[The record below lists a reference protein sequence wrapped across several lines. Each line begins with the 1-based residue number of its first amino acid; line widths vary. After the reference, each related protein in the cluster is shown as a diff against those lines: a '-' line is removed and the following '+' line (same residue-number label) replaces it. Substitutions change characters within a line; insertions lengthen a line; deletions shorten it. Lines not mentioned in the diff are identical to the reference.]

1 MRKLF
6 KKSIN
11 LILDYPRLIIT
22 GVSVITIVM
31 LVLANQL
38 KMNFSIEQLFALN
51 DPAVDRYFEFL
62 EEFEREDN
70 LILLLYECDDPFSFH
85 NLKLN
90 QKLIQSFESIIGVH
104 KVTSLSNLEIFA
116 TGDDELLRPVYPY
129 IPQSIDSLQEAKNKI
144 LSSPLV
150 QQTLISNDGS
160 LASIA
165 IELDDVFNNHDLRE
179 KIINEIDIKQNMVG
193 WTWHQA
199 GIPIL
204 RTRYVQLMVSDTI
217 RFLIPV
223 AIMIVILFTVI
234 FRSWPALII
243 PMSIIIMIVIWTMG
257 LMAALNIDFNI
268 MTYII
273 PTLLFI
279 IGIADSVHFL
289 VKYYGTLA
297 VVKNKREALYQ
308 TIEKIGTAIFLTSIT
323 TSIGFGSLLRSN
335 ILIVRQFGTM
345 TAAGVMF
352 AFILTVTF
360 LPAMIML
367 LKQTP
372 AKKLKSYTVGF
383 RIILLRNLVNIV
395 RIYPKQ
401 IIIFTVVVTVI
412 CIFGSFQINPHNS
425 LMDDLKPGTT
435 LYDDMMLAE
444 EKMGSILPLEIIV
457 SINEFNSSD
466 IKDIKDPEFLRNLD
480 LLQQY
485 ISSIKDVG
493 KMVSMTD
500 YIKEFNRAMNDGNN
514 EFYSIPQ
521 SRSAIAQTILI
532 YGNEFNSLVNFD
544 YTKAR
549 ISGRVKDIDSQRAA
563 EITNDINNYIMNHI
577 PDYMNIEITGTTFL
591 ALATNDHLVRNLT
604 TSFMAAF
611 VLITIVMIILFRSV
625 PITLISIIP
634 NIIPMLAM
642 AAIMGY
648 FDILLRPPTAMTFAV
663 AFGIAVDDTIH
674 FLIRYRMELPG
685 LGWHYRDANDKTIMT
700 TGLAMTTTTGI
711 LVAGFVILIFSSFR
725 PTADFGLLAA
735 STIFVA
741 LIIDL
746 TFLPAL
752 LGLIKPKIREN

>member
-1 MRKLF
+1 
-6 KKSIN
+6 
-11 LILDYPRLIIT
+11 
-22 GVSVITIVM
+22 
-31 LVLANQL
+31 
-38 KMNFSIEQLFALN
+38 
-51 DPAVDRYFEFL
+51 
-62 EEFEREDN
+62 
-70 LILLLYECDDPFSFH
+70 
-85 NLKLN
+85 
-90 QKLIQSFESIIGVH
+90 
-104 KVTSLSNLEIFA
+104 
-116 TGDDELLRPVYPY
+116 
-129 IPQSIDSLQEAKNKI
+129 
-144 LSSPLV
+144 
-150 QQTLISNDGS
+150 
-160 LASIA
+160 
-165 IELDDVFNNHDLRE
+165 
-179 KIINEIDIKQNMVG
+179 MV
-193 WTWHQA
+193 
-199 GIPIL
+199 
-204 RTRYVQLMVSDTI
+204 
-217 RFLIPV
+217 
-223 AIMIVILFTVI
+223 
-234 FRSWPALII
+234 
-243 PMSIIIMIVIWTMG
+243 VIWTMG

-279 IGIADSVHFL
+279 IGISDSVHFL

-297 VVKNKREALYQ
+297 VVKDKREALYQ

-345 TAAGVMF
+345 TAAGVIF
-352 AFILTVTF
+352 AFILTITF

-372 AKKLKSYTVGF
+372 TKKLKSYTVGF
-383 RIILLRNLVNIV
+383 RIKLLSRLVKIV
-395 RIYPKQ
+395 RVYPKQ
-401 IIIFTVVVTVI
+401 IIIFTLVVIVI
-412 CIFGSFQINPHNS
+412 CIPGSFQINSHNS

-444 EKMGSILPLEIIV
+444 EKMGSILPFEIIV
-457 SINEFNSSD
+457 TIKESNTSD
-466 IKDIKDPEFLRNLD
+466 IEDIKDPEFLRNLD

-485 ISSIKDVG
+485 VSSIEDVG
-493 KMVSMTD
+493 KMISMTD

-514 EFYSIPQ
+514 EFYSIPR

-532 YGNEFNSLVNFD
+532 YGDEFNSLVNFD

-549 ISGRVKDIDSQRAA
+549 ISGRVKDIDSRRAA
-563 EITNDINNYIMNHI
+563 EITNDINNYIMNYM
-577 PDYMNIEITGTTFL
+577 PDYMGIEITGTTFL
-591 ALATNDHLVRNLT
+591 ALATNDHLVHNLT

-625 PITLISIIP
+625 IITLISIIP

-674 FLIRYRMELPG
+674 FLIRYRMELPA
-685 LGWHYRDANDKTIMT
+685 LGWHYRDANDRTIMT
-700 TGLAMTTTTGI
+700 TGLAMITTTGI
-711 LVAGFVILIFSSFR
+711 LVTGFLILIFSSFR

-752 LGLIKPKIREN
+752 LGLIKPKIGED

>member
-1 MRKLF
+1 MRILF

-11 LILDYPRLIIT
+11 LILDYPRWIIT
-22 GVSVITIVM
+22 GVSVITLVM
-31 LVLANQL
+31 LVLVNQL

-70 LILLLYECDDPFSFH
+70 LILLLYECDDPFSYH
-85 NLKLN
+85 NLVLN
-90 QKLIQSFESIIGVH
+90 QKLIQNFESIIGIH
-104 KVTSLSNLEIFA
+104 KVTSLSNLEIF
-116 TGDDELLRPVYPY
+116 TDGDDELLRPVYPY
-129 IPQSIDSLQEAKNKI
+129 IPQSTDSLKEAKNRI

-150 QQTLISNDGS
+150 RQTLISNDGS

-165 IELDDVFNNHDLRE
+165 IELHDVFNNHDLRE
-179 KIINEIDIKQNMVG
+179 KIINEIDVKQNTVD

-223 AIMIVILFTVI
+223 ALMIIILFTVI

-243 PMSIIIMIVIWTMG
+243 PMLIIIMVVIWTMG

-273 PTLLFI
+273 PTLLMI
-279 IGIADSVHFL
+279 IGIGDSVHFL

-297 VVKNKREALYQ
+297 MVDDKREALYQ
-308 TIEKIGTAIFLTSIT
+308 TIEKIGTAIFLTSLT

-352 AFILTVTF
+352 AFILTITF
-360 LPAMIML
+360 LPAMLML

-383 RIILLRNLVNIV
+383 RIKLLNRLVKIV
-395 RIYPKQ
+395 RVYPKQ
-401 IIIFTVVVTVI
+401 IIIFTLVVIVI

-435 LYDDMMLAE
+435 LYDDMMLSE

-457 SINEFNSSD
+457 SIKESNSAE
-466 IKDIKDPEFLRNLD
+466 IKDIKDPKFLRNLD

-485 ISSIKDVG
+485 VSSIEDVG
-493 KMVSMTD
+493 KMVSMAD
-500 YIKEFNRAMNDGNN
+500 YIKEFNRAMNDGDN
-514 EFYSIPQ
+514 EFYSIPHT
-521 SRSAIAQTILI
+521 RSAIAQTILI
-532 YGNEFNSLVNFD
+532 YGDEFNSLVNFD

-549 ISGRVKDIDSQRAA
+549 ISGRVKDIDSRRAT
-563 EITNDINNYIMNHI
+563 EIINDINNYIMIHMPNYI
-577 PDYMNIEITGTTFL
+577 NVEITGTTFL
-591 ALATNDHLVRNLT
+591 ALATNNYLVNDLI

-611 VLITIVMIILFRSV
+611 ILITVLMTILFKSL

-634 NIIPMLAM
+634 NTIPMLAM

-648 FDILLRPPTAMTFAV
+648 FDILLRPPTAMAFAV

-674 FLIRYRMELPG
+674 YLTRFRMELPA

-700 TGLAMTTTTGI
+700 TGLAMMTTTGI
-711 LVAGFVILIFSSFR
+711 LVAGFLIVIFSSFR

-735 STIFVA
+735 TTIFVA

-752 LGLIKPKIREN
+752 LGLITPKIRKD

>member
-1 MRKLF
+1 
-6 KKSIN
+6 
-11 LILDYPRLIIT
+11 
-22 GVSVITIVM
+22 
-31 LVLANQL
+31 
-38 KMNFSIEQLFALN
+38 
-51 DPAVDRYFEFL
+51 
-62 EEFEREDN
+62 
-70 LILLLYECDDPFSFH
+70 
-85 NLKLN
+85 
-90 QKLIQSFESIIGVH
+90 
-104 KVTSLSNLEIFA
+104 
-116 TGDDELLRPVYPY
+116 
-129 IPQSIDSLQEAKNKI
+129 
-144 LSSPLV
+144 
-150 QQTLISNDGS
+150 
-160 LASIA
+160 
-165 IELDDVFNNHDLRE
+165 
-179 KIINEIDIKQNMVG
+179 MVG

-223 AIMIVILFTVI
+223 ALMIIILFTVI
-234 FRSWPALII
+234 FRSLPALII
-243 PMSIIIMIVIWTMG
+243 PMSIIIMVVIWTMG

-279 IGIADSVHFL
+279 IGIGDSVHFL

-297 VVKNKREALYQ
+297 VVKDKREALYQ

-360 LPAMIML
+360 LPAMVML

-372 AKKLKSYTVGF
+372 ANKLKSYTMGF
-383 RIILLRNLVNIV
+383 RIKLLDNVVKIV

-500 YIKEFNRAMNDGNN
+500 YIKEFNQYN
-514 EFYSIPQ
+514 
-521 SRSAIAQTILI
+521 L
-532 YGNEFNSLVNFD
+532 
-544 YTKAR
+544 K
-549 ISGRVKDIDSQRAA
+549 
-563 EITNDINNYIMNHI
+563 NYNQ
-577 PDYMNIEITGTTFL
+577 
-591 ALATNDHLVRNLT
+591 
-604 TSFMAAF
+604 
-611 VLITIVMIILFRSV
+611 
-625 PITLISIIP
+625 
-634 NIIPMLAM
+634 
-642 AAIMGY
+642 
-648 FDILLRPPTAMTFAV
+648 
-663 AFGIAVDDTIH
+663 
-674 FLIRYRMELPG
+674 
-685 LGWHYRDANDKTIMT
+685 
-700 TGLAMTTTTGI
+700 
-711 LVAGFVILIFSSFR
+711 
-725 PTADFGLLAA
+725 
-735 STIFVA
+735 
-741 LIIDL
+741 
-746 TFLPAL
+746 
-752 LGLIKPKIREN
+752 

>member
-1 MRKLF
+1 MRILF

-11 LILDYPRLIIT
+11 FILDYPRWIIT
-22 GVSVITIVM
+22 GVSVITLIM
-31 LVLANQL
+31 LVLVNQL

-51 DPAVDRYFEFL
+51 DPAVDRYFEFI

-70 LILLLYECDDPFSFH
+70 LILLLYECDDPFSYH
-85 NLKLN
+85 NLILN
-90 QKLIQSFESIIGVH
+90 QKLIQNYESIVGIH
-104 KVTSLSNLEIFA
+104 KVTSLSNLEIFSS
-116 TGDDELLRPVYPY
+116 GDDELLRPVYPY
-129 IPQSIDSLQEAKNKI
+129 IPQSADSLQEAKNKI

-150 QQTLISNDGS
+150 EQTLISNDGS

-165 IELDDVFNNHDLRE
+165 IELDDSFNNHDLRE
-179 KIINEIDIKQNMVG
+179 KIINEIDIKQNTVD

-204 RTRYVQLMVSDTI
+204 RTRYVQLMVSDTT

-223 AIMIVILFTVI
+223 ALMIIILFTVI

-243 PMSIIIMIVIWTMG
+243 PMLIIIMVVIWTMG

-273 PTLLFI
+273 PTLLMI
-279 IGIADSVHFL
+279 IGIGDSVHFL

-297 VVKNKREALYQ
+297 TVDDKREALYQ
-308 TIEKIGTAIFLTSIT
+308 TIEKIGTAIFLTSLT

-335 ILIVRQFGTM
+335 ILIVRQFGIM
-345 TAAGVMF
+345 AAAGVMF
-352 AFILTVTF
+352 AFILTITF

-372 AKKLKSYTVGF
+372 TKKLKSYTAGF
-383 RIILLRNLVNIV
+383 RVKLLNKLVKIV
-395 RIYPKQ
+395 RVYPKQ
-401 IIIFTVVVTVI
+401 IIIFTIVVIVI
-412 CIFGSFQINPHNS
+412 CIPGSFQINSHNS

-435 LYDDMMLAE
+435 LYDDMMIAE
-444 EKMGSILPLEIIV
+444 EKMGSILPFEIIV
-457 SINEFNSSD
+457 TIKKSNTSD
-466 IKDIKDPEFLRNLD
+466 IEDIKDPEFLRNLD

-485 ISSIKDVG
+485 VSSIEDVG
-493 KMVSMTD
+493 KMVSMAD
-500 YIKEFNRAMNDGNN
+500 YIKEFNRAMNDGDN
-514 EFYSIPQ
+514 EFYSIPHT
-521 SRSAIAQTILI
+521 RSAIAQTILI
-532 YGNEFNSLVNFD
+532 YGDEFNSLVNFD

-549 ISGRVKDIDSQRAA
+549 ISGRVKDIDSRRAT
-563 EITNDINNYIMNHI
+563 EIINDINNYIMIHMPNYI
-577 PDYMNIEITGTTFL
+577 NVEITGTTFL
-591 ALATNDHLVRNLT
+591 ALATNNYLVNDLI

-611 VLITIVMIILFRSV
+611 ILITVLMTILFKSL

-634 NIIPMLAM
+634 NTIPMLAM

-648 FDILLRPPTAMTFAV
+648 FDILLRPPTAMAFAV

-674 FLIRYRMELPG
+674 YLTRFRMELPA
-685 LGWHYRDANDKTIMT
+685 LDWHYRDANDKTIMT
-700 TGLAMTTTTGI
+700 TGLAMMTTTGI
-711 LVAGFVILIFSSFR
+711 LVAGFLIVIFSSFR

-735 STIFVA
+735 TTIFVA

-752 LGLIKPKIREN
+752 LGLIKPKIRKD

>member
-1 MRKLF
+1 MRILF

-11 LILDYPRLIIT
+11 LILDYPRWIIT
-22 GVSVITIVM
+22 GVSVITLVM

-51 DPAVDRYFEFL
+51 DPAVDKYFEFL
-62 EEFEREDN
+62 DEFEREDN
-70 LILLLYECDDPFSFH
+70 LILLLYECDDPFSFN

-90 QKLIQSFESIIGVH
+90 QELIQKFESIIGVH
-104 KVTSLSNLEIFA
+104 KVNSLSNLEIF
-116 TGDDELLRPVYPY
+116 TSGDDELLRPVYPY
-129 IPQSIDSLQEAKNKI
+129 IPQSIDSLKEAKNKI

-179 KIINEIDIKQNMVG
+179 KIIYEIDLKQNTVD

-223 AIMIVILFTVI
+223 ALMIIILFTVI

-243 PMSIIIMIVIWTMG
+243 PMSIIIMVVIWTMG

-279 IGIADSVHFL
+279 IGIGDSVHFL

-297 VVKNKREALYQ
+297 VVKDKREALYQ

-360 LPAMIML
+360 LPAMVML

-372 AKKLKSYTVGF
+372 ANKLKSYTMGF
-383 RIILLRNLVNIV
+383 RIKLLDNVVKIV

-412 CIFGSFQINPHNS
+412 CIFGSLQINPHNS

-457 SINEFNSSD
+457 SIKEFNPSD

-485 ISSIKDVG
+485 VSNIEDVG

-577 PDYMNIEITGTTFL
+577 PDYMNVEITGTTFL

-711 LVAGFVILIFSSFR
+711 LVAGFLILIFSSFR

>member
-1 MRKLF
+1 MRILF

-11 LILDYPRLIIT
+11 LILDYPRWIIT
-22 GVSVITIVM
+22 GVSVITLVM
-31 LVLANQL
+31 LVLVNQL

-70 LILLLYECDDPFSFH
+70 LILLLYECDDPFSYH
-85 NLKLN
+85 NLVLN
-90 QKLIQSFESIIGVH
+90 QKLIQNFESIIGVH
-104 KVTSLSNLEIFA
+104 KVTSLSNLEIF
-116 TGDDELLRPVYPY
+116 TDGDDELLRPVYPY
-129 IPQSIDSLQEAKNKI
+129 IPQSTDSLQEAKNRI

-150 QQTLISNDGS
+150 RQTLISNDGS

-179 KIINEIDIKQNMVG
+179 KIINEIDVKQNTVD

-223 AIMIVILFTVI
+223 ALMIIFLFTVI
-234 FRSWPALII
+234 FRSLPALII
-243 PMSIIIMIVIWTMG
+243 PMSIIIMVVIWTMG

-279 IGIADSVHFL
+279 IGISDSVHFL

-297 VVKNKREALYQ
+297 VVKDKREALYQ

-345 TAAGVMF
+345 TAAGVIF
-352 AFILTVTF
+352 AFILTITF
-360 LPAMIML
+360 LPAMLML

-372 AKKLKSYTVGF
+372 TKILKSYTVGF
-383 RIILLRNLVNIV
+383 RIKLLNRLVKIV
-395 RIYPKQ
+395 RVYPKQ
-401 IIIFTVVVTVI
+401 IIIFTLVVIVI

-435 LYDDMMLAE
+435 LYDDIMLAE

-457 SINEFNSSD
+457 SIKEFNSAE
-466 IKDIKDPEFLRNLD
+466 IRDIKDPEFLRNLD
-480 LLQQY
+480 LIQQY
-485 ISSIKDVG
+485 VSSIDDVG

-500 YIKEFNRAMNDGNN
+500 YIKEFNRAMNDGSN
-514 EFYSIPQ
+514 EFYRIPQ

-532 YGNEFNSLVNFD
+532 YGDEFNSLVNFD

-549 ISGRVKDIDSQRAA
+549 ISGRVKDIDSRRAG
-563 EITNDINNYIMNHI
+563 EIKNNINNYIMIHM
-577 PDYMNIEITGTTFL
+577 PDYMDIEITGTTFL
-591 ALATNDHLVRNLT
+591 ALATNDHLVHNLT

-611 VLITIVMIILFRSV
+611 VLITIVMIFLFRSV

-648 FDILLRPPTAMTFAV
+648 FDIQLRPPTAMTFAV

-674 FLIRYRMELPG
+674 FLIRYRMELPQ
-685 LGWHYRDANDKTIMT
+685 LDWHYRDANDKTIMT

-711 LVAGFVILIFSSFR
+711 LVAGFLILTFSSFR

-741 LIIDL
+741 LICDL

-752 LGLIKPKIREN
+752 LGLIKPKIRED